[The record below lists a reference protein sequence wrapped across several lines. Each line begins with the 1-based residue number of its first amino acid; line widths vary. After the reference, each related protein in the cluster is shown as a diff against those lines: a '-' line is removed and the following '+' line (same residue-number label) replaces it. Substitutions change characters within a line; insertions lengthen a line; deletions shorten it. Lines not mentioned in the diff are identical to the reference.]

1 MYCYLHRRS
10 IRISN
15 FQKNKEECRE
25 QAFFCN
31 SYRFSDTICQAV
43 GCTGPCKC
51 NNDVCRVSL
60 KMVKVKGKNHRT
72 CWKAAKT
79 ISCYLKPGG
88 KVTLWASNQ
97 SEEESSVSHGDST
110 LTPWLLCALKF
121 HSLDRP
127 VGALKGRL
135 KMTVSISKMI
145 KRKKCIG
152 CYLYPNISLLV
163 YKSPYSVSPF

>member
-1 MYCYLHRRS
+1 MHKNIFWNISLPPLKIYLDSPIANILPKLSSDVTVVCPDMQCVCDLGEVMWNRLS
-10 IRISN
+10 WGLSDKGSSWEGEN
-15 FQKNKEECRE
+15 TAGNVDGGE
-25 QAFFCN
+25 QA
-31 SYRFSDTICQAV
+31 TQWPV
-43 GCTGPCKC
+43 
-51 NNDVCRVSL
+51 L
-60 KMVKVKGKNHRT
+60 
-72 CWKAAKT
+72 
-79 ISCYLKPGG
+79 ISTFP
-88 KVTLWASNQ
+88 Q
-97 SEEESSVSHGDST
+97 RSSVSHGDST

-121 HSLDRP
+121 HSLDKP